1 MWIWAFEIFERAWK
15 LCRGVCEY
23 ALGQGVQGE
32 IALEQGEEDARLID
46 DPSLD
51 PHDDEEERSEDEG
64 EDEAIRVGRLLL
76 RQFHHNSYHLFSRLK
91 AVRRGTGGALTD
103 KELKELIGKSWRLGS
118 IGGVATEAKWWNDLA
133 RTWGIVIPMEDEDG
147 E

>member
-1 MWIWAFEIFERAWK
+1 M
-15 LCRGVCEY
+15 CRGVCEY

-32 IALEQGEEDARLID
+32 IALDHGEEDARLID
-46 DPSLD
+46 DDSLNV
-51 PHDDEEERSEDEG
+51 DEEHEEDEER

-76 RQFHHNSYHLFSRLK
+76 RQFHHNSYHLYNRLK
-91 AVRRGTGGALTD
+91 AVRRGTGGPLTE

-133 RTWGIVIPMEDEDG
+133 KTWGVVIDEED
-147 E
+147 